1 MCPHGRASRLEPL
14 MGKGGGWWAEALADT
29 AREMLRIGGRV
40 ALDTALSP
48 PTPAPGPPEE
58 CGCEEVDY
66 KRIEEICRPGGPSV
80 RLDLLA
86 ALALAVG
93 GTVAGCGGGFLLG
106 RCCSRRTAAA
116 AHGSGGRR
124 RGAGVVVEP
133 GSW

>member
-1 MCPHGRASRLEPL
+1 
-14 MGKGGGWWAEALADT
+14 MGKGGAWWAQALAD
-29 AREMLRIGGRV
+29 AAKEALRIGGRV
-40 ALDTALSP
+40 ALDSALAP
-48 PTPAPGPPEE
+48 PAPPVQE
-58 CGCEEVDY
+58 CGCEEKIDY
-66 KRIEEICRPGGPSV
+66 DRIEELCRPAGASV

-86 ALALAVG
+86 ALALAIG

-106 RCCSRRTAAA
+106 RCCTRRAAAA